1 MNTYARYIKPNWPDI
16 DYRQFWGGPNFGCGS
31 QLGAKPEDSI
41 YLTSSWM
48 KENVSD
54 RGPLGALYRVW
65 GDGKQMVKGDIM
77 DYLVYQATPMI
88 N

>member
-1 MNTYARYIKPNWPDI
+1 MILMLNISNPIGRILITGNSVA
-16 DYRQFWGGPNFGCGS
+16 GPNYGYGA
-31 QLGAKPEDSI
+31 QLRAKPEDSI

-65 GDGKQMVKGDIM
+65 GDGKQMVKGEPM
-77 DYLVYQATPMI
+77 DYFGFSGYTQ
-88 N
+88 